1 MQRQVPILNFRNRV
15 KPYLNKNVLLH
26 IFNFK
31 NLVYEKIILLAFVF
45 TISTAVFAQTT
56 TTKKD
61 LKQDVRDLKQDKKEL
76 RQDIKNDN
84 KTAAKQVRADMKAD
98 KKDIRHDAKELG
110 IKHPRRH
117 PRRHHHY

>member
-1 MQRQVPILNFRNRV
+1 MKKLF
-15 KPYLNKNVLLH
+15 
-26 IFNFK
+26 
-31 NLVYEKIILLAFVF
+31 LLAFIA
-45 TISTAVFAQTT
+45 TMSTAVFAQTT

-76 RQDIKNDN
+76 RQDIKNGD

-98 KKDIRHDAKELG
+98 KKDIRADAKNLG

-117 PRRHHHY
+117 PRHRHH